1 MRNLRKELNQM
12 RSESEDRLEQWLIT
26 NILESEDCEAYLGDI
41 LRGGCQNGVI
51 SELIYYKDVYPFFQ
65 EYYLEIQELVLETQ
79 DEYGT
84 ITLQADIQSHL
95 TWLAVEKVAST
106 IASKLELS

>member
-1 MRNLRKELNQM
+1 MRT
-12 RSESEDRLEQWLIT
+12 ESEDRLEQWLIT
-26 NILESEDCEAYLGDI
+26 NILESEDCDAYLGDI

-65 EYYLEIQELVLETQ
+65 EYYLEIEESVLEIQ
-79 DEYGT
+79 EEYGA

-95 TWLAVEKVAST
+95 TWLAVEKTAST
-106 IASKLELS
+106 IASKLGLS

>member
-1 MRNLRKELNQM
+1 MRDLREELNQM
-12 RSESEDRLEQWLIT
+12 ISESENRLEQWLIT